1 MKLIHSKAYA
11 SIPYSDIEASWK
23 AEKCETSKDWAT
35 LYKDGTV
42 SKWIGQVEQVFVEI
56 GSIGNWVDPKE
67 FFDPSIYLS
76 EVK

>member
-1 MKLIHSKAYA
+1 VK
-11 SIPYSDIEASWK
+11 
-23 AEKCETSKDWAT
+23 

-42 SKWIGQVEQVFVEI
+42 AKWLGQVEQVFVEI

-67 FFDPSIYLS
+67 FFDPALYLG